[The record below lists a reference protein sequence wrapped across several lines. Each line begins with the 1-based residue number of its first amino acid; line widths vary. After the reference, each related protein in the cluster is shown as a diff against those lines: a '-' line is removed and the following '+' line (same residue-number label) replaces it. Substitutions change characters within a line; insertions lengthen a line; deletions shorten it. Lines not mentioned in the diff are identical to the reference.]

1 MIWQWGNSHASIALS
16 SVFTAWGQ
24 LPWGQRGQPKG
35 QERRK
40 RRGIWLLC
48 YRIVIL
54 CCTSSACLCED
65 ELRAHLVSVPV
76 RHHVSSI
83 PAFFLARFFSFFGF
97 LLVVVLFLQSHTW
110 ANLALTARHI
120 QCAKDRTI
128 QLKLPSRCLTIALIH
143 HLKFG
148 YISVKHVIRVCFAPH
163 ILMKAFL
170 FFFTVYT
177 KIRFTPWV
185 TSQHVSSLLTLSWIS
200 SKGGN
205 KRRDLGQV
213 PLGSPQRHHYISIII
228 NFLCSFPSLTPCLCP
243 VWPLSLSNISVYCL
257 LFAILPPLPLTFPS
271 SILFPCKATVLAHW
285 YFAFMDTFHLVFN
298 ASLFVNEVV
307 SI

>member
-177 KIRFTPWV
+177 KIRFTSWV

-205 KRRDLGQV
+205 
-213 PLGSPQRHHYISIII
+213 I
-228 NFLCSFPSLTPCLCP
+228 
-243 VWPLSLSNISVYCL
+243 
-257 LFAILPPLPLTFPS
+257 
-271 SILFPCKATVLAHW
+271 
-285 YFAFMDTFHLVFN
+285 
-298 ASLFVNEVV
+298 
-307 SI
+307 

>member
-1 MIWQWGNSHASIALS
+1 MC
-16 SVFTAWGQ
+16 
-24 LPWGQRGQPKG
+24 QRQDDT
-35 QERRK
+35 
-40 RRGIWLLC
+40 
-48 YRIVIL
+48 V
-54 CCTSSACLCED
+54 
-65 ELRAHLVSVPV
+65 
-76 RHHVSSI
+76 
-83 PAFFLARFFSFFGF
+83 
-97 LLVVVLFLQSHTW
+97 
-110 ANLALTARHI
+110 
-120 QCAKDRTI
+120 
-128 QLKLPSRCLTIALIH
+128 KLPSRCLTIALIH

-148 YISVKHVIRVCFAPH
+148 YVSVQHVIRVCFAPH

-177 KIRFTPWV
+177 KILFTSWV

-243 VWPLSLSNISVYCL
+243 VWPLSQSNISVYCL
-257 LFAILPPLPLTFPS
+257 LFTILPPLPLSFPS

-298 ASLFVNEVV
+298 ASLSVNEVV